1 MVGVDLFH
9 TDGPLP
15 GAYVLKAPLCS
26 SFFHIRRTF
35 CSHSDVTVCFVFCV
49 LTLGLRWGFLTPCVI
64 RMPN

>member
-35 CSHSDVTVCFVFCV
+35 CSHSDVTVCFVF
-49 LTLGLRWGFLTPCVI
+49 
-64 RMPN
+64 